1 MRVLAAADRQDL
13 LRGGDGAGA
22 DGSCRPEA
30 RAARPASVARVL
42 GRPALSGSPTARCRR
57 SAVIDTSA
65 GADDGAGAG
74 AAPRTSEGAEVRR
87 RSGRRA
93 GTTIAG
99 PLVISQTNATPTR
112 QVARKTRDADRQPAV
127 WISPPAM
134 GSAIATPI
142 PGPA

>member
-1 MRVLAAADRQDL
+1 M
-13 LRGGDGAGA
+13 
-22 DGSCRPEA
+22 
-30 RAARPASVARVL
+30 
-42 GRPALSGSPTARCRR
+42 
-57 SAVIDTSA
+57 
-65 GADDGAGAG
+65 
-74 AAPRTSEGAEVRR
+74 RR

-112 QVARKTRDADRQPAV
+112 QVARKTSDADRQPAV